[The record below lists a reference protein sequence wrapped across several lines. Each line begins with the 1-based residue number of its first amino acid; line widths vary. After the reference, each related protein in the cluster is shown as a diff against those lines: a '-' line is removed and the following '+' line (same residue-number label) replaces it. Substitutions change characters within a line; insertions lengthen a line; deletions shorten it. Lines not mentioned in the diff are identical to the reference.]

1 MEARERAGLSQ
12 RALAELAETAQS
24 VVARIELGATS
35 PSWATLTSLVEA
47 AGYRLE
53 GLVRS
58 GAVPPVPDLSGMEQR
73 LALTPRERLREI
85 AAEWERAAERSPS
98 GSRAGDHTDDHAGV
112 YPGDL
117 HGAVSPAFDPER
129 MVQALAH
136 HAVRCVIAGAVA
148 ARLHGAPGTARAL
161 EIIPS
166 RAEPDLERLSAALR
180 ELDAR
185 MHCDGFPEG
194 LALDL
199 AAARLAR
206 GHTWQLITSAGRLDL
221 RFTPQGSSGYD
232 DIVRGA
238 ERFWFGESPLFVAR
252 LRDLIRLK
260 EATDS
265 ASDRDDLRVLRAVHA
280 LRP

>member
-1 MEARERAGLSQ
+1 MEASAILLEARERAGLSQ

-24 VVARIELGATS
+24 VVARIELGVTS

-47 AGYRLE
+47 AGFRLE
-53 GLVRS
+53 GLVRPGALPSAPDVS
-58 GAVPPVPDLSGMEQR
+58 GVERR

-85 AAEWERAAERSPS
+85 AAEWE
-98 GSRAGDHTDDHAGV
+98 GV
-112 YPGDL
+112 
-117 HGAVSPAFDPER
+117 ASPAFDPDR

-136 HAVRCVIAGAVA
+136 HGVRCVIGGAVA
-148 ARLHGAPGTARAL
+148 ARLHGAPGVARSL

-166 RAEPDLERLSAALR
+166 RAEPDLELLSAALR

-185 MHCDGFPEG
+185 IHSDGVSEG

-206 GHTWQLITSAGRLDL
+206 GDTWHLITRAGRLDL
-221 RFTPQGSSGYD
+221 RFAPQGSSGYD
-232 DIVRGA
+232 DMMRDA
-238 ERFWFGESPLFVAR
+238 ERFWFGELPLFVAS
-252 LRDLIRLK
+252 LLDLIRLK

-265 ASDRDDLRVLRAVHA
+265 AADRDDIRLLRAVRA
-280 LRP
+280 LRS